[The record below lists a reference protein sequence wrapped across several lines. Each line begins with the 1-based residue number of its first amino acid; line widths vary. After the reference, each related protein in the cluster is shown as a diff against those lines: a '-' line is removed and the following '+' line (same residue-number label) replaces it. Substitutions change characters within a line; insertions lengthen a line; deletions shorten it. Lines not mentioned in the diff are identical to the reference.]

1 MFVDVG
7 YEHTTVF
14 AVVFKNHNFMI
25 QYANTSFS
33 LSSRWIDQLLVQLV
47 EEKLLAYNI
56 THEAI
61 EANKR
66 LKAEIRSCVEKH
78 KVIFS
83 NESGDQMTFALSVSS
98 TDQVDVVITQ
108 KEFQERCKSSGLLPE
123 LSRLCT
129 ACLDFMNGVDEAILE
144 GSGTRLCFLADQVK
158 ILLPNPKYRRKG
170 TLRSINNPEE
180 DLSRG
185 CCIMAI
191 CRSFP
196 DKTSM
201 IQLTLPI
208 HYSVSERKKYI
219 ETSDLQKEEAPDE
232 QFRNEQEQEQCEVQ
246 KMMNITIMRDEI
258 YKTIIECQNLLS
270 DDRLPI
276 WYRKDMVEYSKLL
289 ASQLSMSGSQK
300 LEFYDYS
307 YLRSNAENLLRDI
320 QFTLGNTPIIRIS

>member
-1 MFVDVG
+1 MFLYDIEALSLAYGFYPNLSGNFSKKELTVMFVDVG

-47 EEKLLAYNI
+47 EEKLRAYNI

-66 LKAEIRSCVEKH
+66 LKAEIRSNVDKY

-129 ACLDFMNGVDEAILE
+129 ACLDYMNGVDEAILE

-170 TLRSINNPEE
+170 TLR
-180 DLSRG
+180 
-185 CCIMAI
+185 
-191 CRSFP
+191 
-196 DKTSM
+196 
-201 IQLTLPI
+201 
-208 HYSVSERKKYI
+208 
-219 ETSDLQKEEAPDE
+219 
-232 QFRNEQEQEQCEVQ
+232 
-246 KMMNITIMRDEI
+246 
-258 YKTIIECQNLLS
+258 
-270 DDRLPI
+270 
-276 WYRKDMVEYSKLL
+276 
-289 ASQLSMSGSQK
+289 
-300 LEFYDYS
+300 
-307 YLRSNAENLLRDI
+307 
-320 QFTLGNTPIIRIS
+320 